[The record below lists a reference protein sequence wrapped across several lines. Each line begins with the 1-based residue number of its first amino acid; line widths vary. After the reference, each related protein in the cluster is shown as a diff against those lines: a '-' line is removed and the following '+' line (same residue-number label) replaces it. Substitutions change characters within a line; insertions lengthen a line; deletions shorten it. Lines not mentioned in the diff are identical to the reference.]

1 MITVIV
7 IGAVTALAMFAILA
21 KMFAGEPE
29 GTEKLQKGDIIKQ
42 LLALS
47 ELEGGAAKSTSPV
60 RPGPQPDHLAQ
71 PGKPP
76 QLKPMGKTPN
86 LGGSRSSPS
95 GGDAVTCVTG
105 GKAGESHPSEP
116 VKK

>member
-29 GTEKLQKGDIIKQ
+29 GTEKLQKGDILKQ

-47 ELEGGAAKSTSPV
+47 ELDGGAGMSTSPV
-60 RPGPQPDHLAQ
+60 RPRPQPDHSAQ
-71 PGKPP
+71 PGKSP
-76 QLKPMGKTPN
+76 QLKPTEKIPS
-86 LGGSRSSPS
+86 LVGSRPNS
-95 GGDAVTCVTG
+95 GGPDAATCVSA
-105 GKAGESHPSEP
+105 GKAGESHRGEP
-116 VKK
+116 FKK

>member
-29 GTEKLQKGDIIKQ
+29 GTEKLQKGDILKQ

-47 ELEGGAAKSTSPV
+47 ELEGAAAKSPSPV
-60 RPGPQPDHLAQ
+60 RPRPQSNHSAQ
-71 PGKPP
+71 PGKSP
-76 QLKPMGKTPN
+76 QLKPTEKTPN
-86 LGGSRSSPS
+86 SVGSRPNP
-95 GGDAVTCVTG
+95 GGAEALTSVAG
-105 GKAGESHPSEP
+105 GKAGESHRGEP
-116 VKK
+116 FKK

>member
-21 KMFAGEPE
+21 KMFAGEPA

-47 ELEGGAAKSTSPV
+47 ELEGGAAKSPSPV
-60 RPGPQPDHLAQ
+60 RPRPQADHLAQ
-71 PGKPP
+71 PGKSP
-76 QLKPMGKTPN
+76 QFKPTEKTPN
-86 LGGSRSSPS
+86 LVGSRPNP
-95 GGDAVTCVTG
+95 GGRDPVTCVTG